1 MQVALTQEIVR
12 CKSREIR
19 HDVSKRTRRPC
30 HEDEQVYGRADRICP
45 EASRAGYEGRGDLL
59 QARDKRSDVLHIW
72 TAPDSKRKL
81 TDTEVD
87 CVHISGV
94 RAEPSAQLDIRACR
108 PQQLEDLKG
117 RHKNQVPCSPDRPEC
132 HSSIRQR
139 IVGDIATLLSD
150 TTGRLRASTRSHGPS
165 CSRLQQWLGWRLVWL
180 AEQEPMRASCHV
192 CWGRFGVPH
201 ARHV

>member
-1 MQVALTQEIVR
+1 M
-12 CKSREIR
+12 
-19 HDVSKRTRRPC
+19 SKRTRRPC
-30 HEDEQVYGRADRICP
+30 HEDEQVYGRDLSQAQNQ
-45 EASRAGYEGRGDLL
+45 RGDF
-59 QARDKRSDVLHIW
+59 LHIW
-72 TAPDSKRKL
+72 TAPKSKRRL
-81 TDTEVD
+81 TDTEVE

-94 RAEPSAQLDIRACR
+94 RAEPSAQLDFRACG
-108 PQQLEDLKG
+108 PQQLEDLGG

-132 HSSIRQR
+132 HLSTHRC
-139 IVGDIATLLSD
+139 DIATLLSD

-192 CWGRFGVPH
+192 WWVRFGVPH